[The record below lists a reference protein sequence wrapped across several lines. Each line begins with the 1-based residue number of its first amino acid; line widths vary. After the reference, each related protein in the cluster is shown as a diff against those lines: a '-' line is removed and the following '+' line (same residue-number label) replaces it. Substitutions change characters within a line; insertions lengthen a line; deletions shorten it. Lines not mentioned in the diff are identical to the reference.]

1 MAHAQATIQRHDS
14 TRDSRFELP
23 NRRDLPVVYEYLRL
37 RIGFGGLLL
46 TLCVG
51 TVTGWPNGPW
61 VPVGIGVPFLHALYL
76 QQTGR
81 QPGGMTLLI
90 DGAGVAVGTLTMG
103 IPTVTAAAL
112 CFYAVVASVLT
123 SGRRAVAVALYTA
136 IWVGV
141 TILWSYEDLQAP
153 YSPDDKIVI
162 ELAATVFFALAISM
176 IVATVMIR
184 LRRADEARSAAV
196 AALQASNVQLEDLV
210 EAKDRFVA
218 SISHELRTPL
228 TAVIGLAQELNE
240 PAIELTGRELSEFH
254 RLIAGEAE
262 EVARIVED
270 LLVIARADVGEV
282 AVFPKE
288 IELGDIADET
298 IRATSLSAHTRLAGT
313 ATAFADPIRVKQVV
327 RNLLVNADRYGGD
340 NVQIEIRTTAD
351 AALID
356 VADDGAGIP
365 GPNPE
370 RVFEAYQSAH
380 DPGTEI
386 NAIGLGLSV
395 SRKLARLMGGDLSY
409 RRHGR
414 MSTFTLSLPLREPP
428 PS

>member
-1 MAHAQATIQRHDS
+1 MASRQAAIHNPPRD
-14 TRDSRFELP
+14 TRFDLL
-23 NRRDLPVVYEYLRL
+23 NRRDLPVVYEYLRR

-46 TLCVG
+46 SLSVG

-61 VPVGIGVPFLHALYL
+61 VPVGIGIPLAHALYL
-76 QQTGR
+76 KHTR
-81 QPGGMTLLI
+81 REPGGMTLLI
-90 DGAGVAVGTLTMG
+90 DGGGIAVGTLTMA

-123 SGRRAVAVALYTA
+123 SGRRAVAVGLYTA
-136 IWVGV
+136 VWVGV
-141 TILWSYEDLQAP
+141 TLLWSYEDLKAP

-162 ELAATVFFALAISM
+162 ELAATVFFAVAISA

-184 LRRADEARSAAV
+184 LRKADMARSDAV
-196 AALQASNVQLEDLV
+196 VALHSSNVQLQELV
-210 EAKDRFVA
+210 ESKDRFVA
-218 SISHELRTPL
+218 SVSHELRTPL
-228 TAVIGLAQELNE
+228 TAVMGLAQELSE
-240 PAIELTGRELSEFH
+240 PSTELSGKELSEFH
-254 RLIAGEAE
+254 QLIAGEAE

-270 LLVIARADVGEV
+270 LLVVARADVGEV

-288 IELGDIADET
+288 IELGEIAAET
-298 IRATSLSAHTRLAGT
+298 IRATSCAANTRVAGS

-327 RNLLVNADRYGGD
+327 RNLLVNADRYGGE
-340 NVQIEIRTTAD
+340 NVRVEIRTGAD
-351 AALID
+351 VALVD

-365 GPNPE
+365 GPDPE

-386 NAIGLGLSV
+386 GAIGLGLSV

-409 RRHGR
+409 QRRGP
-414 MSTFTLSLPLREPP
+414 MSTFTLSLPLREAA